1 VTKFDGQTGSV
12 SLSLYDAQGNLL
24 TVFPGTLSPGR
35 RIEFILDGTTLPW
48 GDRLTT
54 GYLELQSDSGAISG
68 DVSVTWSDEAG
79 SQLSI
84 YPLSNGL
91 DQALQFNRAAQGI
104 VDSLYYWTGISIVN
118 DLGKPIEV
126 TVQIFLSDGSVDR
139 TAVIS
144 LNPKGQ
150 VAALL
155 PQLVG
160 DPDYALPGGYI
171 RLTST
176 DPFAAIVL
184 YGDSTGKFLAAV
196 PGIPR

>member
-1 VTKFDGQTGSV
+1 
-12 SLSLYDAQGNLL
+12 
-24 TVFPGTLSPGR
+24 
-35 RIEFILDGTTLPW
+35 
-48 GDRLTT
+48 
-54 GYLELQSDSGAISG
+54 
-68 DVSVTWSDEAG
+68 
-79 SQLSI
+79 
-84 YPLSNGL
+84 
-91 DQALQFNRAAQGI
+91 
-104 VDSLYYWTGISIVN
+104 
-118 DLGKPIEV
+118 
-126 TVQIFLSDGSVDR
+126 
-139 TAVIS
+139 VIS

-176 DPFAAIVL
+176 DPFAAVVL